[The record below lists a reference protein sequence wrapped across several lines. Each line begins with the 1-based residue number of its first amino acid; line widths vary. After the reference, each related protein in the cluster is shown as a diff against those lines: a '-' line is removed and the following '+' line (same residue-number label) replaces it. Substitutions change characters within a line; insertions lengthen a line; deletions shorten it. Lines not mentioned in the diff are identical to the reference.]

1 MHDFQHYLLTFLS
14 YGPCKV
20 PFLLCP
26 VWLPW
31 TCIILLMLSYCE
43 LNAHPSFTWWS
54 IPERRETQKSV
65 SPISLSSSSISII
78 LILLLWL
85 QGQYCPIALLL
96 FSISFGS
103 LTTPLNYTSYHTRT
117 HTHTYSPKHF
127 PGFCSWSIFYHLVN
141 TFSLGKFIH
150 SNM

>member
-14 YGPCKV
+14 YGPCKA

-26 VWLPW
+26 VTALNVYHSSHAFLL
-31 TCIILLMLSYCE
+31 CAQCSSFFYLVILY
-43 LNAHPSFTWWS
+43 S

-96 FSISFGS
+96 FSICFGS
-103 LTTPLNYTSYHTRT
+103 LTTPLNYTSYHTCT
-117 HTHTYSPKHF
+117 HTHILTQTLPR
-127 PGFCSWSIFYHLVN
+127 ILLLVHLLSS
-141 TFSLGKFIH
+141 SLH
-150 SNM
+150 LLR